1 VVKNALGQF
10 TTEDPEKTDNSFK
23 MSQTMTTAPAWTI
36 PGFLEARENNHL
48 FISGA
53 DATALTYKYGTPLF
67 VFSEARI
74 GGNIAR
80 LQAAAKQ
87 VDRPIKFCYASKA
100 NSNMAVLGV
109 VRDAGIDIEV
119 NSGGE
124 LFKALRAGFRP
135 DQIIFNGTSKT
146 SEELDEAVRAGIY
159 SINVDSI
166 YEIELV
172 EDAVRRARAELNSG
186 LPPARIALRLVPEIG
201 TRSHLG
207 LQTALLTSKFGISS
221 SEVLEAFRRG
231 LQHPD
236 LIHVCGIHIHVGSQT
251 PDVEPFA
258 EAFKSMWNHLMTIH
272 RETGLILEH
281 INLGGGIPVNYL
293 RDRSQADQLPEHER
307 EMLGADLEP
316 SAVLTEA
323 LRVARESARDA
334 AAEHLLEN
342 VTILLEPGRS
352 IIADTGVV
360 LTKVQNI
367 KRRPE
372 TDDVWLLTDAGYN
385 LLLSMNNYKWYY
397 HLVSASRACEPA
409 DAEYKV
415 AGPLCDSGDVYFDI
429 ERHGRLPDYRLLP
442 RDVKPGEVLALLNS
456 GAYSLAQMFPYNGRP
471 LPAAVMVREG
481 GKAEL
486 IRKRDTYED
495 LLMNDVW

>member
-1 VVKNALGQF
+1 
-10 TTEDPEKTDNSFK
+10 
-23 MSQTMTTAPAWTI
+23 
-36 PGFLEARENNHL
+36 
-48 FISGA
+48 
-53 DATALTYKYGTPLF
+53 
-67 VFSEARI
+67 
-74 GGNIAR
+74 
-80 LQAAAKQ
+80 
-87 VDRPIKFCYASKA
+87 
-100 NSNMAVLGV
+100 MAVLKV
-109 VRDAGIDIEV
+109 VRDAGIDVEV

-124 LFKALRAGFRP
+124 LYKALRVGFKP
-135 DQIIFNGTSKT
+135 NQIIFNGTSKT
-146 SEELDEAVRAGIY
+146 NEELDEAVRAGIY

-172 EDAVRRARAELNSG
+172 EDAVRRARSELNSG

-221 SEVLEAFRRG
+221 SEVLDAFRRG
-231 LQHPD
+231 LHNPE

-272 RETGLILEH
+272 RETGHTLEH

-307 EMLGADLEP
+307 DMLGANLEP
-316 SAVLTEA
+316 SAVLKEA

-334 AAEHLLEN
+334 EAEHLLDR

-352 IIADTGVV
+352 IIADAGVV
-360 LTKVQNI
+360 LTTVRNI

-372 TDDVWLLTDAGYN
+372 TEDIWLLTDAGYN

-397 HLVSASRACEPA
+397 HLISASRACEPLA
-409 DAEYKV
+409 AEYKV

-429 ERHGRLPDYRLLP
+429 ERQGRLPDYRLLP
-442 RDVKPGEVLALLNS
+442 RDVKPGEVLALLNT

-471 LPAAVMVREG
+471 LPAAV
-481 GKAEL
+481 L
-486 IRKRDTYED
+486 IRENGKGDLIRRKDTYDD
-495 LLMNDVW
+495 LVANDVW

>member
-1 VVKNALGQF
+1 
-10 TTEDPEKTDNSFK
+10 
-23 MSQTMTTAPAWTI
+23 MSSIMTAAPAWTI

-48 FISGA
+48 FISGV
-53 DATALTYKYGTPLF
+53 DATSLSYKYGTPLF
-67 VFSEARI
+67 VFSEPRI
-74 GGNIAR
+74 RANIAR

-100 NSNMAVLGV
+100 NSNMSVLKV

-124 LFKALRAGFRP
+124 LYKALRVGFRP
-135 DQIIFNGTSKT
+135 EQIIFNGTSKT
-146 SEELDEAVRAGIY
+146 NEELDEAVRAGIY

-172 EDAVRRARAELNSG
+172 EDAVRRARSELNTG

-221 SEVLEAFRRG
+221 SEVLDAFHRG
-231 LQHPD
+231 LQNPE

-272 RETGLILEH
+272 RETGHTLEH

-307 EMLGADLEP
+307 DMLGANLEP

-334 AAEHLLEN
+334 EAEHLLDQ

-352 IIADTGVV
+352 VIADAGVV
-360 LTKVQNI
+360 LTTVRNI

-372 TDDVWLLTDAGYN
+372 TKDVWLLTDAGYN
-385 LLLSMNNYKWYY
+385 ILLSMNNYKWYY
-397 HLVSASRACEPA
+397 HLISASRACEPMT
-409 DAEYKV
+409 AEYKV

-442 RDVKPGEVLALLNS
+442 GEAKPGDVLALLNS

-481 GKAEL
+481 GKADL
-486 IRKRDTYED
+486 IRKRDTYDD
-495 LLMNDVW
+495 LVSSDVW

>member
-1 VVKNALGQF
+1 MVQVI
-10 TTEDPEKTDNSFK
+10 
-23 MSQTMTTAPAWTI
+23 TAPAWII

-48 FISGA
+48 FISGV
-53 DATALTYKYGTPLF
+53 DATALSYKYGSPLF
-67 VFSEARI
+67 VFSAPRI
-74 GGNIAR
+74 RTNIAR
-80 LQAAAKQ
+80 LQAAARK

-100 NSNMAVLGV
+100 NSNMAVLKV

-124 LFKALRAGFRP
+124 LYKALRVGFRP

-146 SEELDEAVRAGIY
+146 EEELDEAVRAGIY

-172 EDAVRRARAELNSG
+172 EDAVRRARSELNSG

-221 SEVLEAFRRG
+221 SEVLDAFRRG
-231 LQHPD
+231 LQHSD

-258 EAFKSMWNHLMTIH
+258 EAFKSMWNHLVTIH
-272 RETGLILEH
+272 RETAHTLEH

-307 EMLGADLEP
+307 DMLGAELEP
-316 SAVLTEA
+316 STVLQEA
-323 LRVARESARDA
+323 LRVARASARDA
-334 AAEHLLEN
+334 EAEQLLDR

-352 IIADTGVV
+352 IIADAGIV
-360 LTKVQNI
+360 LTKVRNI

-372 TDDVWLLTDAGYN
+372 TGDVWLLTDAGYN

-397 HLVSASRACEPA
+397 HLISASRACEPL
-409 DAEYKV
+409 ETQYKV

-429 ERHGRLPDYRLLP
+429 ERHGRLPDYRMLP
-442 RDVKPGEVLALLNS
+442 REVKPGEVLALLNA
-456 GAYSLAQMFPYNGRP
+456 GAYSFSQMFPYNGRP

-481 GKAEL
+481 GQVDV

-495 LLMNDVW
+495 LLFNEVW